1 MDTMSFV
8 SSFKLNDC
16 LVRFVSITHL
26 DEIREK
32 IESLRQEGLLAESV
46 YQDYLSS
53 FKYRKPA
60 SLTRAKSIAVV
71 AVPQPQIRVTFHW
84 QSKPMPVVIPPTYI
98 DVIKINRRLRT
109 LLKERLGSNY
119 RFVRAALPFKYL
131 AVRSGLAQY
140 GLNNITYIPKY
151 GSFHRLTAFFTD
163 YVSEDHWQEPRILE
177 ECNACRKCIKA
188 CPTGAMTEK
197 RFLLKAERC
206 LTYLNEKPAEEVF
219 PDWVKPSWHNA
230 IIGCM
235 ICQRVCPY
243 NRDILNWYEDRGEFS
258 QAETTYLLSGKY
270 TGRNAARINRKL
282 RRAGLDLSSFPRNL
296 QALLR

>member
-1 MDTMSFV
+1 MTFV
-8 SSFKLNDC
+8 CGFTLNDC
-16 LVRFVSITHL
+16 KVSFISITHL

-32 IESLRQEGLLAESV
+32 IESLRREGLLVESL
-46 YQDYLSS
+46 YQDYIRF
-53 FKYRKPA
+53 FKYCKLT
-60 SLTRAKSIAVV
+60 SLPRAKSIAVV

-84 QSKPMPVVIPPTYI
+84 QGKPIPVVIPPTYI
-98 DVIKINRRLRT
+98 DAIKINRRVRS
-109 LLKERLGSNY
+109 LLKESLGSNY
-119 RFVRAALPFKYL
+119 RFVRAVLPLKYL

-163 YVSEDHWQEPRILE
+163 YVSEDRWQEPRILE
-177 ECNACRKCIKA
+177 DCDACKKCIKA
-188 CPTGAMTEK
+188 CPTGAITEE

-206 LTYLNEKPAEEVF
+206 LTYLNEKPAKEVF

-230 IIGCM
+230 IVGCM

-243 NRDILNWYEDRGEFS
+243 NKEVLNWYESRGELS
-258 QAETTYLLSGKY
+258 QAETTYLLNGKY
-270 TGRNAARINRKL
+270 TGRKVARIDRKL
-282 RRAGLDLSSFPRNL
+282 RRSGLDLSAFPRNL

>member
-1 MDTMSFV
+1 MNFV
-8 SSFKLNDC
+8 SGFKLNDC
-16 LVRFVSITHL
+16 QVSFVSITHL

-32 IESLRQEGLLAESV
+32 IESLRREGLLVESL
-46 YQDYLSS
+46 YQDYLSY
-53 FKYRKPA
+53 FKYCKPA
-60 SLTRAKSIAVV
+60 SLPRAKSIAVV

-84 QSKPMPVVIPPTYI
+84 QGKPIPAVIPPTYI
-98 DVIKINRRLRT
+98 DAIKINRRVRS
-109 LLKERLGSNY
+109 LLKESLGSNY
-119 RFVRAALPFKYL
+119 RFVRAVLPLKYL

-163 YVSEDHWQEPRILE
+163 YVSEDRWQEPRILE
-177 ECNACRKCIKA
+177 ECDACRKCIKT
-188 CPTGAMTEK
+188 CPTSAITEE

-206 LTYLNEKPAEEVF
+206 LTYLNEKPAKEVF

-230 IIGCM
+230 IVGCM

-243 NRDILNWYEDRGEFS
+243 NRKVLNWYESRGELS

-270 TGRNAARINRKL
+270 TGRKAARIDRKL
-282 RRAGLDLSSFPRNL
+282 RRSGLDLSAFPRNL